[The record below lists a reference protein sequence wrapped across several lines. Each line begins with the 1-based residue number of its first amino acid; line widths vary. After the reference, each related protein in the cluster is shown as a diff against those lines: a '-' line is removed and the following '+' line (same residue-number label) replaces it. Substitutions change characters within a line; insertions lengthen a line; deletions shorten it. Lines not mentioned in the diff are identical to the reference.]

1 MQLLRLIFGATLFL
15 FIQLFQHIRKHH
27 AARSDNVSTPSLT
40 GHFLSVMTA
49 TFFRLSPDPSDV
61 A

>member
-15 FIQLFQHIRKHH
+15 FIQLFQRIRKHH
-27 AARSDNVSTPSLT
+27 AASSDHVSTPSLA